1 MGLGCCCLDV
11 KKRYY
16 PLDQYSHAQNQAGY
30 GYSRAL
36 AMVPIVHVRLWA
48 RLFWVTA
55 CTCGRYRSRHLT
67 HDGALRAAEIHEVS
81 HVFHTRS

>member
-48 RLFWVTA
+48 R
-55 CTCGRYRSRHLT
+55 GRYRSRHLT
-67 HDGALRAAEIHEVS
+67 HDGALRAAEIHEVT